1 MTSRERVIKAL
12 NFQNPDRL
20 PKDLSGMRSTGISA
34 FAYPGLVKALGLP
47 PRLPKVYDLWQ
58 MLAFPDNDI
67 LDALGCDVIVVD
79 EMLTNAFPQQGKWQ
93 KYDFNGRLP
102 AMVPTGTKYTLEKD
116 GTIVLGDSRMVPESY
131 VFDVSHGGQSVYLD
145 GDIPRPDLD
154 VIRKQNA
161 ANLFKDEE
169 INEIVSLCKKVRES
183 SDRAVFFAN
192 AKIRD
197 HIGICAFGGMG
208 VFPILCM
215 TEPEFVK
222 DLHEMQIERAIKNAK
237 MLLPEIK
244 DCIDVIL
251 LTSDD
256 WGTQSSLIVP
266 PEIYDTLFRPY
277 LRRLNDA
284 CHASAPKT
292 KTFMHSCG
300 AIYDAIDIVIES
312 GFDILNPV
320 QWSAGTPTFKDW
332 KDKARK
338 RLCLWGGGIN
348 SQATLP
354 LGTVSDV
361 EKEVREA
368 VSCLKKDNGYVFCNI
383 HNILAEI
390 APEKVIAMYHSAEK
404 AQDARPDAATTL

>member
-1 MTSRERVIKAL
+1 M
-12 NFQNPDRL
+12 NFQDSDRL

-34 FAYPGLVKALGLP
+34 FAYPNLVKALGLP
-47 PRLPKVYDLWQ
+47 PRLPKVYDLGQ
-58 MLAFPDNDI
+58 MLAFPDLDVI
-67 LDALGCDVIVVD
+67 DALGCDVIVID
-79 EMLTNAFPQQGKWQ
+79 GMLTNAFPQPDKWQ

-102 AMVPTGTKYTLEKD
+102 AMVPAGTEYTVEKD
-116 GTIVLGDSRMVPESY
+116 GTIAQGGNRMVPESY
-131 VFDVSHGGQSVYLD
+131 VFDAEHGGQSVYLD
-145 GDIPRPDLD
+145 GDIPKPDLKE
-154 VIRKQNA
+154 VRKQVA
-161 ANLFKDEE
+161 DCLFKDEE
-169 INEIVSLCKKVRES
+169 IREITALCRKVRES

-192 AKIRD
+192 WKICG
-197 HIGICAFGGMG
+197 HIGICAYGGMG

-222 DLHEMQIERAIKNAK
+222 ELHEIQTERAIRNIR

-244 DCIDVIL
+244 DYIDVML
-251 LTSDD
+251 MTADD
-256 WGTQSSLIVP
+256 WGTQSSLIVA

-284 CHASAPKT
+284 SHACAPKT

-300 AIYDAIDIVIES
+300 AIYDALDIVVES

-320 QWSAGTPTFKDW
+320 QWCAGKPTFKDW
-332 KDKARK
+332 KDKSRK
-338 RLCLWGGGIN
+338 RICLWGGGVN

-354 LGTVSDV
+354 LGTVKDV

-368 VSCLKKDNGYVFCNI
+368 VSCLKNDNGYVFCNI

-390 APEKVIAMYHSAEK
+390 APEKVIAMYRSAGK
-404 AQDARPDAATTL
+404 A